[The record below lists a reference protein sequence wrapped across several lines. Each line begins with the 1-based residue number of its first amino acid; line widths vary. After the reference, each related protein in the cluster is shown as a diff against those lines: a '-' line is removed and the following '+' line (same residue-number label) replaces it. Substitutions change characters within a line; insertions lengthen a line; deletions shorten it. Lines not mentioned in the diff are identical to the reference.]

1 MWMDTFDSDYR
12 STGFQDWSVMGTTAF
27 TSDGVTVYPVL
38 FIVHKDQLVRQWMII
53 KIRYSVCVKH
63 IGGVCNAIEVIL

>member
-1 MWMDTFDSDYR
+1 MRDNVSKNHSEMTPVYIHFDKSEAPP
-12 STGFQDWSVMGTTAF
+12 SI
-27 TSDGVTVYPVL
+27 